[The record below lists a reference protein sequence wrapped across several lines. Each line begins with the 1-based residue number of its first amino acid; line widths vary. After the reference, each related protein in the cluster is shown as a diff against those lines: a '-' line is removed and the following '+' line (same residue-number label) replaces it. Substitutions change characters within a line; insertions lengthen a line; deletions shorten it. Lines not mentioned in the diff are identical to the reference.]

1 MKRYVLASLMAFGF
15 PVVVLGA
22 SITIRPTE
30 PMQGDPLM
38 IQVEGL
44 SGTTTV
50 SSVSFAGKALSTFTY
65 RGLTTALYGID
76 LRKSAGIYR
85 VTARLSDGT
94 SLNRDIV
101 IGTKEKYEAVFT
113 IPTKLGGNA
122 TSSQRALASRL
133 ATQNSSLE
141 NIWTGKKAFWTESFR
156 YPVAVPVVTDTYGY
170 VRKTGLTSIAHKG
183 TDFRAATGTPVYAM
197 NRGVVRLVKEFKDYG
212 RTIVVDHGLG
222 LMTFYMHLSKILVE
236 EGQLVLRGQMIGQSG
251 DTGYAEHP
259 HLHITVRIG
268 GISIDPERFMGLFK

>member
-1 MKRYVLASLMAFGF
+1 MKRYLISCLMVFVL
-15 PVVVLGA
+15 PVAVYGA
-22 SITIRPTE
+22 SITIRPAE
-30 PMQGDPLM
+30 PIQGDPLM

-50 SSVSFAGKALSTFTY
+50 SSISFAGKSLDSFVY
-65 RGLTTALYGID
+65 EKKPTALYGID

-85 VTARLSDGT
+85 VSVRLSDGT
-94 SLNRDIV
+94 VSNKDIV

-113 IPTKLGGNA
+113 IPAKLGGNA
-122 TSSQRALASRL
+122 TSSQKALVSRL
-133 ATQNSSLE
+133 ATQNTSLE
-141 NIWTGKKAFWTESFR
+141 NIWTGKKAFWTEPFR
-156 YPVAVPVVTDTYGY
+156 YPVAVPIVTDTYGY
-170 VRKTGLTSIAHKG
+170 VRKTGVTSIAHKG
-183 TDFRAATGTPVYAM
+183 ADFRAATGTPVFAM
-197 NRGVVRLVKEFKDYG
+197 NRGVVRLVRTYDDYG

-259 HLHITVRIG
+259 HLHLTVRIG
-268 GISIDPERFMGLFK
+268 GISIDPVRFMELFK

>member
-1 MKRYVLASLMAFGF
+1 MKRYVLVSLIAFSF

-22 SITIRPTE
+22 SITIQPSE
-30 PMQGDPLM
+30 PIQGDPLM

-44 SGTTTV
+44 SGTTTAQ
-50 SSVSFAGKALSTFTY
+50 SISFAGRVLNSFIYERKP
-65 RGLTTALYGID
+65 TALYGID

-85 VTARLSDGT
+85 VSARLSDGT
-94 SLNRDIV
+94 VLNKDVV

-122 TSSQRALASRL
+122 TSSQRALVSRL

-141 NIWTGKKAFWTESFR
+141 NIWTGKKAFWTEPFR
-156 YPVAVPVVTDTYGY
+156 YPVAVPIVTDTYGY
-170 VRKTGLTSIAHKG
+170 VRKTGATSIAHKG
-183 TDFRAATGTPVYAM
+183 TDFRAATGTPVFAM
-197 NRGVVRLVKEFKDYG
+197 NRGVVRLVRTYDDYG

-236 EGQLVLRGQMIGQSG
+236 EGQLALRGQMIGQSG

-259 HLHITVRIG
+259 HLHLTVRIG
-268 GISIDPERFMGLFK
+268 GISIDPERFMELFK